1 MPSFQNIDNTHAMI
15 APSILSAD
23 FSTLGEQVAA
33 SEKGGAEVLHID
45 IMDGHFVPNLSM
57 GSCVVKSLR
66 PHSKMLFDVHLMI
79 THPAKYFE
87 DFVKAGADH
96 ITIHVEST
104 GDILGTLREIRE
116 AGCTAGIS
124 IRPRTP
130 AESLFP
136 YLPYL
141 DLVLI
146 MTVEPG
152 FGGQSFMAH
161 QLAKVTTLR
170 KIISERKL
178 PIQVE
183 VDGGIGPAN
192 IALARNAGA
201 NVFVAGS
208 SVFSPGKDP
217 AKTVENLLQALK

>member
-1 MPSFQNIDNTHAMI
+1 MPTFQNIDNTHAMI

-23 FSTLGEQVAA
+23 FSMLGEQVAA

-57 GSCVVKSLR
+57 GSGIVKSLR

-87 DFVKAGADH
+87 DFVKAGADN

-104 GDILGTLREIRE
+104 GDILGTLRDIRE

-124 IRPRTP
+124 LRPGTP
-130 AESLFP
+130 VESLFP

-141 DLVLI
+141 DLVLV

-152 FGGQSFMAH
+152 FGGQSFMPSA
-161 QLAKVTTLR
+161 LGKL
-170 KIISERKL
+170 ERLKAEIKRRGL
-178 PIQVE
+178 DCDLE
-183 VDGGIGPAN
+183 VDGGINGETA
-192 IALARNAGA
+192 AEAVKAGA
-201 NVFVAGS
+201 NVLVAGS
-208 SVFSPGKDP
+208 YLVGSDQLRQR
-217 AKTVENLLQALK
+217 VEFLKSL

>member
-1 MPSFQNIDNTHAMI
+1 MATFQNIDNTHAMI

-23 FSTLGEQVAA
+23 FSELGNQVAA
-33 SEKGGAEVLHID
+33 AEKGGADVLHID

-57 GSCVVKSLR
+57 GSCVVKSIR

-79 THPAKYFE
+79 THPAKYYQ

-104 GDILGTLREIRE
+104 GDILGILKEIRE
-116 AGCTAGIS
+116 AGVTAGIS
-124 IRPRTP
+124 LRPGTP
-130 AESLFP
+130 VESLFP

-141 DLVLI
+141 DMVLV

-161 QLAKVTTLR
+161 QLGKVTTLR
-170 KIISERKL
+170 KIITEQKL
-178 PIQVE
+178 PIHVE

-192 IALARNAGA
+192 IALARDAGA
-201 NVFVAGS
+201 NIFVAGS
-208 SVFSPGKDP
+208 SVFAPGKDP

>member
-1 MPSFQNIDNTHAMI
+1 MPTFQNIDNTRAMI

-23 FSTLGEQVAA
+23 FSLLGEQVAA

-79 THPAKYFE
+79 TDPAKYFE
-87 DFVKAGADH
+87 DFVKAGADN

-104 GDILGTLREIRE
+104 GDILGTLHAIRE

-124 IRPRTP
+124 LRPGTP
-130 AESLFP
+130 VESLVP
-136 YLPYL
+136 YLPHL
-141 DLVLI
+141 DLVLV

-161 QLAKVTTLR
+161 QLGKVTFLR
-170 KIISERKL
+170 KYISEQKL
-178 PIQVE
+178 PVQVE
-183 VDGGIGPAN
+183 VDGGIGPKN
-192 IALARNAGA
+192 IALVRDAGA

-217 AKTVENLLQALK
+217 AQTVGNLLQALK